1 MRSVSRQAFT
11 LFELM
16 VTVAVIGIV
25 SSLAF
30 RSAYA
35 YLQEQHLRQA
45 ANEFVSYL
53 LTARA
58 RALREGSLS
67 EGKACEVFLEVP
79 SDVSPKTIRVKP
91 TTPTDLTQNACN
103 GFPVLDLRANGGGS
117 DLTTESISGD
127 ASYPITF
134 TRLGTVASRSLSDKS
149 NKPPLALPRIFYFS
163 NSATNVRRCVM
174 VDFNSLRMG
183 WRNSKPTAGDV
194 LCTYNGS

>member
-1 MRSVSRQAFT
+1 MRTVSRQAFT

-16 VTVAVIGIV
+16 LTVALIGIV

-58 RALREGSLS
+58 RALREGSS
-67 EGKACEVFLEVP
+67 SGKACEVFLEVP
-79 SDVSPKTIRVKP
+79 SDVSPKTVRVKP
-91 TTPTDLTQNACN
+91 TTPTDLSKNACN
-103 GFPVLDLRANGGGS
+103 SSPVLDLRATGGGS

-127 ASYPITF
+127 SAYPITF
-134 TRLGTVASRSLSDKS
+134 TRLGTVASRSLSDV
-149 NKPPLALPRIFYFS
+149 NGKPPLTLPRIFYFS
-163 NSATNVRRCVM
+163 NTATNVRRCVM
-174 VDFNSLRMG
+174 VDLNTLRMG
-183 WRNSKPTAGDV
+183 WRNSRPTAGDAH
-194 LCTYNGS
+194 CTYNGS